1 MKILFAIVA
10 LLTCF
15 GANAGDFGYYSYR
28 IDTYDPVT
36 GLYYASVENA
46 ADGRKSFL
54 SSSNNLIV
62 NVNIFDPATNSSTPL
77 FKEPQLDGIEF
88 LHFESKY
95 KEGSME
101 FDGSRSI
108 RVANNTLIAKRDPKD
123 RILVGV
129 RNKKKDE
136 LNLFVA
142 TKRGTGLAVLAT
154 VPDGAHW
161 HVDVR
166 NSKLRVVRQ
175 TGQGVKIDSYDW

>member
-62 NVNIFDPATNSSTPL
+62 NVNIFDPATNSSTPCL
-77 FKEPQLDGIEF
+77 K
-88 LHFESKY
+88 
-95 KEGSME
+95 
-101 FDGSRSI
+101 SRNWTVSSFSI
-108 RVANNTLIAKRDPKD
+108 LKVSTKKAAWSSTVAA
-123 RILVGV
+123 
-129 RNKKKDE
+129 
-136 LNLFVA
+136 A
-142 TKRGTGLAVLAT
+142 SA
-154 VPDGAHW
+154 W
-161 HVDVR
+161 
-166 NSKLRVVRQ
+166 Q
-175 TGQGVKIDSYDW
+175 TTR